1 MSRRVPAFVTKHAN
15 LERMWNFGMFV
26 MERIDKASL
35 KQVASSLTL
44 TTLLSIVPA
53 LAVIMAAFSAF
64 PLFAPYREAFEQ
76 FIFSTLLPE
85 QYSDQILGYIKQFAT
100 QAAGLTAFGL
110 IGLMV
115 SALLCIATIDSALN
129 STYEVLKLRSLWQ
142 RVLMYWALL
151 TLGPVAIGIS
161 LAASSYLTGM
171 AMSGHLSV
179 YAQWLI
185 PIGQL
190 IFQSIILAALYKYVP
205 NCRVLWRDA
214 LVGGILIALVIYGA
228 FAAIPVM
235 LTWMYINWMF
245 VLAGAAITA
254 TLPMLR
260 AKRYK
265 DFDKSGDE
273 LLSAV
278 ALLRILM
285 LAKESGNPQMTNIEL
300 ADKIGSYPEAV
311 DALLSRLIQ
320 TNYVVKIGSDATSSW
335 ALLADA
341 HSKTLEECFEEF
353 SMDMSNSLLQGD
365 TAERR
370 WVKEGL
376 NDQWL
381 QTPMREVLN

>member
-1 MSRRVPAFVTKHAN
+1 MNTKNWKLKDVLLIAISAV
-15 LERMWNFGMFV
+15 LFGVVYLGCTYIGGVLYGMLTPFGM
-26 MERIDKASL
+26 ASL
-35 KQVASSLTL
+35 GYEPFYG
-44 TTLLSIVPA
+44 IYF
-53 LAVIMAAFSAF
+53 MA
-64 PLFAPYREAFEQ
+64 
-76 FIFSTLLPE
+76 
-85 QYSDQILGYIKQFAT
+85 G
-100 QAAGLTAFGL
+100 AFG
-110 IGLMV
+110 IYVMRG
-115 SALLCIATIDSALN
+115 
-129 STYEVLKLRSLWQ
+129 
-142 RVLMYWALL
+142 
-151 TLGPVAIGIS
+151 
-161 LAASSYLTGM
+161 SYTT
-171 AMSGHLSV
+171 
-179 YAQWLI
+179 
-185 PIGQL
+185 
-190 IFQSIILAALYKYVP
+190 
-205 NCRVLWRDA
+205 
-214 LVGGILIALVIYGA
+214 IYGA

-341 HSKTLEECFEEF
+341 HSKTLEDCFEEF

>member
-190 IFQSIILAALYKYVP
+190 IFQSIILAHLYKYVQTP
-205 NCRVLWRDA
+205 GSLDDTHSS
-214 LVGGILIALVIYGA
+214 GGSDCLSFYC
-228 FAAIPVM
+228 
-235 LTWMYINWMF
+235 
-245 VLAGAAITA
+245 
-254 TLPMLR
+254 LPMGLR
-260 AKRYK
+260 HLCHARFLH
-265 DFDKSGDE
+265 DDIRCLCRDSGYADMDVHK
-273 LLSAV
+273 LDV
-278 ALLRILM
+278 C
-285 LAKESGNPQMTNIEL
+285 SGRCGYYSN
-300 ADKIGSYPEAV
+300 A
-311 DALLSRLIQ
+311 
-320 TNYVVKIGSDATSSW
+320 
-335 ALLADA
+335 ADA
-341 HSKTLEECFEEF
+341 ARQTL
-353 SMDMSNSLLQGD
+353 
-365 TAERR
+365 
-370 WVKEGL
+370 
-376 NDQWL
+376 
-381 QTPMREVLN
+381 